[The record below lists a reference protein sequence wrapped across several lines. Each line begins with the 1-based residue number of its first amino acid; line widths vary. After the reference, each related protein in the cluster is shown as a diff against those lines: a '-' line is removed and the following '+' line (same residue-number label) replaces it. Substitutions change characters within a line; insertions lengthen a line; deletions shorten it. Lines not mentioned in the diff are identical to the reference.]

1 MSHKTKQNKMNNL
14 WQPPTFYDYPRRV
27 EHVTLKLVTRL
38 MSTLPL
44 RVIHPHLLA
53 TIGYDVCP
61 SVELEP
67 SMDLVDQVIVLCD
80 GLLVIEPSFY
90 EGCAVKAVQDQ
101 LKERH
106 LVGRHAAVLFYLAL
120 MGTDETSDACLERW
134 SNNHHLTPTVFK
146 FVRALR
152 NHLATKT
159 EWELKFIVYRFILAL
174 IKFELQDR
182 YEQAIQVLD
191 APPYIDPEMQDRLL
205 LGLFHHSPQWR
216 KEYIQYVS
224 RRLLRCPPSEVH
236 RKFSHLSQDVASFKQ
251 CVDRVG
257 QIDPLLYQSLFDEVK
272 WVETDPLLRS
282 RLFLVLMTPFFRE
295 LADVLFCLT
304 TKEKSQFITLANPI
318 TARRFIQDVVLLP
331 RKVLLT
337 CSKVIPHGPT
347 SSPTTPT
354 TVTDQ

>member
-1 MSHKTKQNKMNNL
+1 
-14 WQPPTFYDYPRRV
+14 V

-67 SMDLVDQVIVLCD
+67 SMELVDQVIVLCD
-80 GLLVIEPSFY
+80 GLLVIDPSY
-90 EGCAVKAVQDQ
+90 YDGCAVKAVQEQ

-106 LVGRHAAVLFYLAL
+106 LVSRHAAVLFYLAL

-134 SNNHHLTPTVFK
+134 SNNHHLNDPTHTVYK

-159 EWELKFIVYRFILAL
+159 EWDLKYIVYRFILVL

-191 APPYIDPEMQDRLL
+191 APPYIDADMQDRLL
-205 LGLFHHSPQWR
+205 LGLFHHSAQWR
-216 KEYIQYVS
+216 KEYIRYIS
-224 RRLLRCPPSEVH
+224 RRLLRCPPSELY
-236 RKFSHLSQDVASFKQ
+236 RKFSHLPQDVASFKQ

-257 QIDPLLYQSLFDEVK
+257 QVSPELYQSLFDEVK

-304 TKEKSQFITLANPI
+304 TKEKSQFTKLANPI
-318 TARRFIQDVVLLP
+318 TVRRFIEDVVLP
-331 RKVLLT
+331 RKILFT
-337 CSKVIPHGPT
+337 RSQVIPYGPT
-347 SSPTTPT
+347 RPPTTTT
-354 TVTDQ
+354 TVTDEPIE